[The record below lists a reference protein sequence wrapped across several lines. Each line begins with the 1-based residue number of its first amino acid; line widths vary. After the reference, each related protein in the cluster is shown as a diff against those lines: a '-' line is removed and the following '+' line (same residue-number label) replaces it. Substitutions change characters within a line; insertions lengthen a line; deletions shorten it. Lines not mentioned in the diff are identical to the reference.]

1 MMNAAAI
8 IDKLNMAQGFVD
20 LLDLLRAA

>member
-8 IDKLNMAQGFVD
+8 IQINHRPRHPQRPPK
-20 LLDLLRAA
+20 